1 MCDRSGFAAHFLIGF
16 EPRDIPCPYYAPAC

>member
-16 EPRDIPCPYYAPAC
+16 EHRDIPCPHNAPAC